1 MTSHFYINHFS
12 LLPHPEGGY
21 YKETFRSEKSF
32 QFEGFEGERSIC
44 TSIYFLLEKGQT
56 SALHRIKSDEIWYFH
71 DGHTLEII
79 EIDSNGNE
87 TITRLG
93 KDLSVVPTPRYGSAI
108 ADTGIGAAAA
118 SSYPVK
124 SRIDRGGI
132 EASAVYRHGDS
143 VWHPPVRS
151 LRNLPA
157 EEVASEQACWL
168 AEAAVNTHQPAEPS
182 TCPA

>member
-71 DGHTLEII
+71 DGQTLEII
-79 EIDSNGNE
+79 ELDSNGNE

-93 KDLSVVPTPRYGSAI
+93 KDILNGEVLQHVVPA
-108 ADTGIGAAAA
+108 GIWFGARLAA
-118 SSYPVK
+118 
-124 SRIDRGGI
+124 
-132 EASAVYRHGDS
+132 H
-143 VWHPPVRS
+143 
-151 LRNLPA
+151 
-157 EEVASEQACWL
+157 SEFCLVGCQVSPGFDFKDFEL
-168 AEAAVNTHQPAEPS
+168 K
-182 TCPA
+182 

>member
-32 QFEGFEGERSIC
+32 QFEGFEGERSIS

-71 DGHTLEII
+71 DGQTLEII
-79 EIDSNGNE
+79 ELDSNGNE

-93 KDLSVVPTPRYGSAI
+93 KDLLNGEVLQHVVPA
-108 ADTGIGAAAA
+108 GIWFGARLAA
-118 SSYPVK
+118 
-124 SRIDRGGI
+124 
-132 EASAVYRHGDS
+132 HS
-143 VWHPPVRS
+143 VFCLVGCQVSPGFDFKDFE
-151 LRNLPA
+151 LK
-157 EEVASEQACWL
+157 
-168 AEAAVNTHQPAEPS
+168 
-182 TCPA
+182 

>member
-32 QFEGFEGERSIC
+32 QLEGFEGERSIC

-71 DGHTLEII
+71 DGQTLEII
-79 EIDSNGNE
+79 EIYSNGNE

-93 KDLSVVPTPRYGSAI
+93 KDILNGEVLQHVVPA
-108 ADTGIGAAAA
+108 GIWFGARLAA
-118 SSYPVK
+118 
-124 SRIDRGGI
+124 
-132 EASAVYRHGDS
+132 H
-143 VWHPPVRS
+143 
-151 LRNLPA
+151 
-157 EEVASEQACWL
+157 SEFCLVGCQVSPGFDFKDFEL
-168 AEAAVNTHQPAEPS
+168 K
-182 TCPA
+182 

>member
-79 EIDSNGNE
+79 ELDSNGNE

-93 KDLSVVPTPRYGSAI
+93 KDILNGEVLQHVVPA
-108 ADTGIGAAAA
+108 GIWFGARLAA
-118 SSYPVK
+118 
-124 SRIDRGGI
+124 
-132 EASAVYRHGDS
+132 H
-143 VWHPPVRS
+143 
-151 LRNLPA
+151 
-157 EEVASEQACWL
+157 SEFCLVGCQVSPGFDFKDFEL
-168 AEAAVNTHQPAEPS
+168 K
-182 TCPA
+182 

>member
-32 QFEGFEGERSIC
+32 QFEGFEEERSIC

-71 DGHTLEII
+71 DGQTLEII

-93 KDLSVVPTPRYGSAI
+93 KDILNGEVLQHVVPA
-108 ADTGIGAAAA
+108 GIWFGARLAA
-118 SSYPVK
+118 
-124 SRIDRGGI
+124 
-132 EASAVYRHGDS
+132 H
-143 VWHPPVRS
+143 
-151 LRNLPA
+151 
-157 EEVASEQACWL
+157 SEFCLVGCQVSPGFDFKDFEL
-168 AEAAVNTHQPAEPS
+168 K
-182 TCPA
+182 